1 MFVLISLSQQHCL
14 VKKADIIIANCFPC
28 NAAFPGE
35 IIDADKKESLACLK
49 ACKNEFSQNE
59 IKLST
64 SLGNNNKVVNE
75 QETGRSFF

>member
-1 MFVLISLSQQHCL
+1 MQI
-14 VKKADIIIANCFPC
+14 KKNLLHA
-28 NAAFPGE
+28 
-35 IIDADKKESLACLK
+35 LRH

-75 QETGRSFF
+75 QETGRSIQVSESFEYFCMQF